1 MKLIIQVQPGA
12 ILLSKSHF
20 FKDKGGIIMGIFG
33 PSKKEIW
40 QQLAEEI
47 QADYVNN
54 GFWVGDRVE
63 AHVDNWIVVLD
74 TYTVSSGKSSTTYT
88 RMRAPFVNVDNF
100 YFKIYR
106 TGIFSGMGK
115 MLGMEDINVGYEEF
129 DEDFIIKS
137 NSEEKVKQL
146 FSNEKI
152 RFLIQ
157 NQPHISLEIKDDEGF
172 FKVHFPEGVD
182 ELYFQVTGVIKDID
196 RLKELYELFA
206 EVLKELCSMGSAS
219 AEEPGVVL

>member
-1 MKLIIQVQPGA
+1 
-12 ILLSKSHF
+12 
-20 FKDKGGIIMGIFG
+20 MGLFG

-54 GFWVGDRVE
+54 GFWAGDRVE
-63 AHVDNWIVVLD
+63 AHVDNWVVVLD
-74 TYTVSSGKSSTTYT
+74 TYTVSTGKSTITYT
-88 RMRAPFVNVDNF
+88 RMRVPFVNLDNF

-106 TGIFSGMGK
+106 TGIFSGLGK
-115 MLGMEDINVGYEEF
+115 VLGMEDINTGYEEF
-129 DEDFIIKS
+129 DDDFIIKS

-146 FSNEKI
+146 FSNAAI
-152 RFLIQ
+152 RSLIQ
-157 NQPHISLEIKDDEGF
+157 DQRQINLEIKDDEGF
-172 FKVHFPEGVD
+172 FKKHFPDGVD

-219 AEEPGVVL
+219 VEEPGVEL

>member
-1 MKLIIQVQPGA
+1 MLR
-12 ILLSKSHF
+12 
-20 FKDKGGIIMGIFG
+20 GGNFMGLFG

-63 AHVDNWIVVLD
+63 AHVDNWVVVLD
-74 TYTVSSGKSSTTYT
+74 TYTVSTGKSSITYT
-88 RMRAPFVNVDNF
+88 RMRAPFVNLDNF

-106 TGIFSGMGK
+106 TGIFSGLGK
-115 MLGMEDINVGYEEF
+115 ALGMEDINIGYEEF

-146 FSNEKI
+146 FSNATI
-152 RFLIQ
+152 RSLIQ
-157 NQPHISLEIKDDEGF
+157 AQPHISLEIKDDEGF
-172 FKVHFPEGVD
+172 FKAHFPEGVD

-206 EVLKELCSMGSAS
+206 EVLKKLCSMGFAS
-219 AEEPGVVL
+219 SEEPGVVL